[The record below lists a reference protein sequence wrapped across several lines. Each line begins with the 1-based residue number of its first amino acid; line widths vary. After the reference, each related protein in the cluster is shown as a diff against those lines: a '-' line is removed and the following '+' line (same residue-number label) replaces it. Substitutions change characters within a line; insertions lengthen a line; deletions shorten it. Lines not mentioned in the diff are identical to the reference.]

1 MGKKSY
7 LCNTDKGKQDSTQ
20 RAASPQHC
28 TTKAFTRVARV
39 WRNGKQ
45 HDKQQIKRSY
55 IRSRV

>member
-7 LCNTDKGKQDSTQ
+7 LCTTEKGKQDGTQ

-45 HDKQQIKRSY
+45 HDKQ
-55 IRSRV
+55 